1 MIDLFLFRHMEVINL
16 GEKDIFKEINRI
28 LEDADMDLR
37 ISDLEQLEEFLEEY
51 ESEDLEFYEEIRD
64 LYEQL
69 LIGVGIW

>member
-1 MIDLFLFRHMEVINL
+1 MEVINL

-28 LEDADMDLR
+28 LEDVDMDLR

>member
-1 MIDLFLFRHMEVINL
+1 M

>member
-1 MIDLFLFRHMEVINL
+1 L

>member
-1 MIDLFLFRHMEVINL
+1 MEVINL